1 MSEDQLKAFLKAIQG
16 DTLLQERLKAA
27 ADADAIITIAK
38 EAGFALSEAEIR
50 KAQAQQTLELSEEEL
65 EDVAGGC
72 LTITYFIC
80 AGTLT
85 VVPFLN
91 EIVLDIYLIVL

>member
-1 MSEDQLKAFLKAIQG
+1 MSEEQLKAFLEAIQG
-16 DTLLQERLKAA
+16 ETVLQERLKAA

-65 EDVAGGC
+65 EDVAGGTNC
-72 LTITYFIC
+72 LGHNSID
-80 AGTLT
+80 AGYYK
-85 VVPFLN
+85 P
-91 EIVLDIYLIVL
+91 IYDGR